1 MGKVAL
7 NGLTATLFVLLVA
20 CGGGGGGDRAEGV
33 DPGPPPSV
41 PTPPPPPVIPNPDP
55 APYAQAL
62 ELLATITEVTLDA
75 DNRATVDFQ
84 LTDGNGTAITD
95 LTIDNLRFV
104 IAKLQA
110 SPLGNL
116 TGTWQSYVNRIERAG
131 SVGPGTE
138 DKLQATYERDGEFT
152 NHEDGTY
159 TYRFATMLDALP
171 AEILAQ
177 AETEGLDLGFEA
189 SRTHRVAIQFDGNDA
204 TTANPHYDWV
214 PATGATTGIF
224 TMDIAATANCNN
236 CHDPLAI
243 HGSNRREIQ
252 YCVAC
257 HNAGSTDA
265 NSGNSVDLKVLIH
278 KLHRGASLPS
288 VAAGGEYAIWGFRDS
303 KHDYSSLHYPQ
314 DIRNCV
320 NCHAGTATGGDRDD
334 LVLTSQG
341 DNWAE
346 VASGA
351 ACGSCHDDAF
361 DHIDRN
367 EETACASCHSES
379 GFVGS
384 IANSHRNLV
393 REASETYAAE
403 ILDVSNTTPGENP
416 VVTFKISNP
425 LTGEDYAI
433 KNNPAFAPFSVRIG
447 MAWATDDF
455 TNTGNEQDNASN
467 SQADAITDSVDNG
480 DGSYSLTLPL
490 AIPDGSKA
498 PGIAASGSGA
508 ITIEGHPTIDVDGDG
523 EVENIPLTNVH
534 TFFSID
540 EADGTAVARRNS
552 VELQSCLACHST
564 LSLHGDNRT
573 DDLTGCATCHN
584 PRNTDKRVREVA
596 MDPPTDGKD
605 EESIDFKTLIH
616 GIHAAAIRQ
625 NPLEVVGFRGFSTHR
640 YNEEAVHYPGDLS
653 NCTACHTDSGFTLP
667 LADSVLG
674 TTIDTGSD
682 RADPGDDVVVTPT
695 AAVCASCHD
704 TQVAISHMVS
714 NGGNFSTS
722 QAAIDSGEV
731 IEECSVCHGSGR
743 VSDVSVVHTPR

>member
-1 MGKVAL
+1 MRKMAL

-33 DPGPPPSV
+33 VPGPTPGV

-62 ELLATITEVTLDA
+62 ELLATITEVDLGA
-75 DNRATVDFQ
+75 DNRATVHFQ
-84 LTDGNGTAITD
+84 LTDGHGTAITD
-95 LTIDNLRFV
+95 LEIDNLRFV
-104 IAKLQA
+104 IARLQA

-116 TGTWQSYVNRIERAG
+116 TGTWQSYINRIEGAG

-138 DKLQATYERDGEFT
+138 DKLQATYEREGEFT

-159 TYRFATMLDALP
+159 TYRFATALDALP

-177 AETEGLDLGFEA
+177 AESEGLDLGFEP
-189 SRTHRVAIQFDGNDA
+189 SRTHRVAIQFDGNEA

-214 PATGATTGIF
+214 PATGATSGIF

-243 HGSNRREIQ
+243 HGSNRREIE

-265 NSGNSVDLKVLIH
+265 NSGNSVDMKVLIH

-303 KHDYSSLHYPQ
+303 KHDYSTLHYPQ

-346 VASGA
+346 VASAA

-361 DHIDRN
+361 DHIGGN
-367 EETACASCHSES
+367 EETACASCHSEG
-379 GFVGS
+379 GFAGS

-403 ILDVSNTTPGENP
+403 ILDVSSTAPGDNP
-416 VVTFKISNP
+416 TVTFKISNP
-425 LTGEDYAI
+425 MTGEDYAI
-433 KNNPAFAPFSVRIG
+433 KSNPAFPPFSVRVG
-447 MAWATDDF
+447 MAWATSDF

-467 SQADAITDSVDNG
+467 FQADAITDSVDNG

-490 AIPDGSKA
+490 AIPDGSTA

-508 ITIEGHPTIDVDGDG
+508 ITIEGHPTVDVNGDG

-534 TFFSID
+534 RFFSID
-540 EADGTAVARRNS
+540 EAAGDAVARRNS

-584 PRNTDKRVREVA
+584 PRNTDKRVREIA

-605 EESIDFKTLIH
+605 EESIDFKTMIH
-616 GIHAAAIRQ
+616 GIHAAAIRE
-625 NPLEVVGFRGFSTHR
+625 NSLEVVGFRGFATHR
-640 YNEEAVHYPGDLS
+640 YNEETVHYPGDLS

-667 LADSVLG
+667 LPDGVLG
-674 TTIDTGSD
+674 TTIDTGAD
-682 RADPGDDVVVTPT
+682 RADPSDDIVVTPT
-695 AAVCASCHD
+695 TAVCASCHD
-704 TQVAISHMVS
+704 TQIAISHMTS
-714 NGGNFSTS
+714 NGGSFSTS
-722 QAAIDSGEV
+722 QDAIENAEV
-731 IEECSVCHGSGR
+731 IEECSVCHGAGR
-743 VSDVSVVHTPR
+743 VSDVSVVHNPR